1 MAKYVL
7 KLKSE
12 SNEVIDKFNA
22 NNFDE
27 AYNFFVRR
35 KVMDEKSF
43 RFFIIIPISIM
54 SSGDK
59 LGSYIQKLMTTVLDK
74 EQDEFVVDLALSEL
88 TRLKVDLNN
97 FIIKNKIED
106 DNEKT
111 VKKLLQEKKNGEE

>member
-43 RFFIIIPISIM
+43 N
-54 SSGDK
+54 K
-59 LGSYIQKLMTTVLDK
+59 LY
-74 EQDEFVVDLALSEL
+74 E
-88 TRLKVDLNN
+88 
-97 FIIKNKIED
+97 
-106 DNEKT
+106 
-111 VKKLLQEKKNGEE
+111 VKKHEE

>member
-1 MAKYVL
+1 MK
-7 KLKSE
+7 
-12 SNEVIDKFNA
+12 NKFG
-22 NNFDE
+22 
-27 AYNFFVRR
+27 V
-35 KVMDEKSF
+35 
-43 RFFIIIPISIM
+43 
-54 SSGDK
+54 
-59 LGSYIQKLMTTVLDK
+59 YIQKLMTTVLDK